1 MARFALAEEFILTP
15 TYTSTP
21 GSTRGIQAI
30 TQDMAQGPL
39 GGAVLVNHPAQS
51 ATTVDGWR
59 SIFFGLPFA
68 LIGLF
73 IEAVALG
80 VIANHG
86 KHAPNWVIGVVG
98 SFFFLGGA
106 ALISH
111 GVRGVVRKAEYRREL
126 EQHSGQVW
134 YADYHWH
141 PKGFRFSAFKTM
153 MGRLLAAM
161 AWSGFLVPFFWVGLK
176 ASVIFLVFAS
186 IFALLGLV
194 FWFRWAQML
203 AELVRYGNSFLHYEQ
218 FPFYLG
224 SRLNARLTVP
234 AHVSDLDQLTLT
246 LRCVVERY
254 ITSGSGNSRTNS
266 VVCYELY
273 KSQTTLSH
281 EQLGGFAGGD
291 IPVSFTVPADQP
303 TTTLIA
309 TPPTYWEIEARGT
322 SAKVNYEAYF
332 LVPVYKTP

>member
-1 MARFALAEEFILTP
+1 
-15 TYTSTP
+15 
-21 GSTRGIQAI
+21 
-30 TQDMAQGPL
+30 MAQGPL
-39 GGAVLVNHPAQS
+39 GGTVLVNHPAQS
-51 ATTVDGWR
+51 TTTVDGWR

-80 VIANHG
+80 AISNHG
-86 KHAPNWVIGVVG
+86 KHAPNWVIGVIG
-98 SFFFLGGA
+98 CFFFLGGA
-106 ALISH
+106 FLISH
-111 GVRGVVRKAEYRREL
+111 GVRGVLRKAEYRREM
-126 EQHSGQVW
+126 EQHFGQVW

-141 PKGFRFSAFKTM
+141 PEGSRFSAFKTM
-153 MGRLLAAM
+153 MGRLLMAM

-218 FPFYLG
+218 FPFYQG
-224 SRLNARLTVP
+224 STLNARLTVP

-254 ITSGSGNSRTNS
+254 VTSRSGNSRSNS

-273 KSQTTLSH
+273 KSQKTLSP
-281 EQLGGFAGGD
+281 EQLAGFAGGD
-291 IPVSFTVPADQP
+291 IPVSFALPADQP

-322 SAKVNYEAYF
+322 SSKVNYEAYF
-332 LVPVYKTP
+332 LVPVYKTL